1 MFIYVKWWSDTPQ
14 LVLIYKCL
22 DLLVYAV
29 RKRHAHIRINCIYQ
43 YAEYVHIENICAY
56 AENRNRISAW
66 NRIIRNRM
74 AISNSNAYLSPPSP
88 IPPSTW
94 WDLAWWSFWNLWR
107 SRVAASLPRRT
118 PPVGEEIF
126 SVGEDIFPCWRR
138 NIFCWRKYIFCWRI
152 SLELYK

>member
-1 MFIYVKWWSDTPQ
+1 MIWYPTISLK
-14 LVLIYKCL
+14 YKCL

-29 RKRHAHIRINCIYQ
+29 QKRHAHIRINCIYQ

-56 AENRNRISAW
+56 AENRNRISPW